1 MEAPDREALNRDQG
15 EKLRELQ
22 IKSRVENEK
31 YLRSHPE
38 VELLL
43 TGFIREVLLK
53 RPQNICEFAAD
64 HFTDPELPEKIQ
76 EKIIDKEQQSRK
88 QWGGLR

>member
-1 MEAPDREALNRDQG
+1 MEGADRGALSSEQG
-15 EKLRELQ
+15 DRLRELQ

-53 RPQNICEFAAD
+53 RPENICEFAAD
-64 HFTDPELPEKIQ
+64 HFTDPDLSEKIQ
-76 EKIIDKEQQSRK
+76 EKLIDNEQRRK
-88 QWGGLR
+88 KHWDGGK

>member
-1 MEAPDREALNRDQG
+1 MEKPDREALNQDQG
-15 EKLRELQ
+15 EKLREQQ
-22 IKSRVENEK
+22 IKGRIENEK

-43 TGFIREVLLK
+43 TGFIREVLLN
-53 RPQNICEFAAD
+53 RPHNICEFAAD
-64 HFTDPELPEKIQ
+64 HFTDPDLSEKIQ
-76 EKIIDKEQQSRK
+76 EKLIDKEQQSRK